1 MRKTLFIIM
10 LTLSFIGGLFAQV
23 NIQAGLTV
31 TENLDGIGTTATAPL
46 PAGWKVDKNNSVRT
60 LGTYAAA
67 VTATEKIGGN
77 NMSTT
82 ASQGIYNYGAG
93 PAATAEDR
101 AVGFLSSGSGTKSG
115 NVYVQL
121 TNNGS
126 SAINS
131 FTISYN
137 VEKYRMGTNPAG
149 FSIQM
154 YYSAD
159 GTTWT
164 TAGSSFLTSF
174 PADASTSGY
183 DSAPGDTVSVTNAI
197 LSYSLPAGSSLYLAW
212 NYSVTSGTTVTNA
225 QGLGI
230 DDVSITATGAASP
243 TIVVNGTL
251 TPFSTYTGTPSAA
264 QTYNLSGQNL
274 TGNITVTAPTGFALS
289 TDGTTYTSN
298 LSLPATFSGT
308 VYVRLTGATAGTFS
322 GNIVHSS
329 PGATT
334 VNLAVEGT
342 VTNPSPMIEITASL
356 TDFSTLLGT
365 PSPEQHYMVTG
376 LFLTAGISVTAP
388 TGYELSTDNTTYS
401 NTLNLA
407 SSFSGTVYVRL
418 TGATA
423 GTFSGNIVHSSTGA
437 ETQNLAV
444 NGIVIDP
451 SVSTTF
457 LEEEFNYPAGDL
469 LTAHGWVPHSG
480 AGSHPIIVA
489 DEGLVYPGY
498 YAYQGLAAQTVYS
511 GSAEDVNKTFANQT
525 SGTFYVS
532 FLFNASEAK
541 TTADYFFHFAPN
553 TIGTDFKGKVF
564 VQKDASNN
572 LRFGITKGA
581 NAISETSATPYSYS
595 LDTTYLI
602 VVKYVMVSGSTNDE
616 VYMWVNPTIGATEP
630 TAQLTASDLTGIDI
644 SAIGAVAIRQGTN
657 GPIAKIDGIRVTNNW
672 AKLWEGTPME
682 TPAIH
687 TSTTELD
694 PLESIVNLP
703 SDEIRDYT
711 LWGTN
716 ILGGITV
723 TAPNG
728 FQVSTSQ
735 TEGWA
740 SSITVPADFNA
751 LIYVRMLASAI
762 GEYEGNIVHTSA
774 GAEPV
779 NVHVTGEA
787 FPTPVSWNIT
797 ANLTPFS
804 SEAGTPSAVQSYTLS
819 ASGAV
824 DPIIITTTYP
834 FELSSNGTSDWA
846 TSLSLSY
853 NYNGNVYVRMNATG
867 AGTFNSIICH
877 NTTYAN
883 EYQLPVSGTA
893 TAQPGMAS
901 DLFFSEYIEG
911 SSYNKVI
918 EIFNGTGGPIDLSNY
933 KVCLYADGSLTPTN
947 TLNLTGTLNHLDVYV
962 IANPSANADI
972 LALSD
977 TTASVTFFNG
987 NDALGL
993 YKLGTTETLI
1003 DVIGTIGIDPGTIN
1017 WPVAGIA
1024 SATAEHTLIRK
1035 PSVTQ
1040 GNLDWATSAGTNAD
1054 DSEWVVYPQN
1064 YIDNLGMHTFGNV
1077 VITPVFNPPAGAYAS
1092 PINVTISTTTS
1103 GAVIHYTTDGSEPTE
1118 SSDIYSAPIP
1128 VSSDTTIKAKAYA
1141 AGYTPS
1147 AIATAFYDFPENVST
1162 IAQLRAG
1169 TIGSSYRL
1177 TGEAVL
1183 TFQQTNRHQK
1193 YIQDATAAI
1202 VIDDPSGI
1210 ITTTYNLYDGITGI
1224 AGTLSVYAG
1233 LLQFV
1238 PIADPGVAT
1247 SHNNTIVPVTRTLA
1261 TITSDDQAK
1270 LLKIYSVTLT
1280 PNETGLFASTAENIP
1295 ATDASGNG
1303 VMRTFPNT
1311 DYAGTPIPTD
1321 PVDIICLGGQFNDA
1335 MQFSPRFLADITPAA
1350 GILEAP
1356 IVNISQV
1363 AGTINLS
1370 WSAVSGATNYRV
1382 ESADDPYGTWTTVTT
1397 TSNLFYSGTAADK
1410 KFYRVIAIN

>member
-1 MRKTLFIIM
+1 MRKTLFIVM

-23 NIQAGLTV
+23 NIQAGQNV
-31 TENLDGIGTTATAPL
+31 TQNLDGLGTSATATL
-46 PAGWKVDKNNSVRT
+46 PAGWKADKNNSVR
-60 LGTYAAA
+60 LVGAYSAA
-67 VTATEKIGGN
+67 VTATERAGGN
-77 NMSTT
+77 NMSSS
-82 ASQGIYNYGAG
+82 AGNGIYNYGAG
-93 PAATAEDR
+93 PADTAEDR
-101 AVGFLSSGSGTKSG
+101 AVGFISSSSATKSG

-137 VEKYRMGTNPAG
+137 VEKYRMGTNSAG

-154 YYSAD
+154 YYSND

-164 TAGSSFLTSF
+164 SAGSSFLTSF
-174 PADASTSGY
+174 PADASNNGY
-183 DSAPGDTVSVTNAI
+183 ASAPGATVPVSAT
-197 LSYSLPAGSSLYLAW
+197 LSYSLSAGSSLYLAW
-212 NYSVTSGTTVTNA
+212 NYSVTNGSTTSNA

-230 DDVSITATGAASP
+230 DDVSITAEGTASP

-251 TPFSTYTGTPSAA
+251 TPFSTYTGTPSAH
-264 QTYNLSGQNL
+264 QTYTLSGQNL

-289 TDGTTYTSN
+289 TDGTTYTGN
-298 LSLPATFSGT
+298 LSLPATFNGT

-322 GNIVHSS
+322 GNIIHSS
-329 PGATT
+329 SGATN

-365 PSPEQHYMVTG
+365 PSPEQQYTVTG

-444 NGIVIDP
+444 NGTVTDP
-451 SVSTTF
+451 NAYNTY
-457 LEEEFNYPAGDL
+457 LAEEFNYTAGTT
-469 LTAHGWVPHSG
+469 LTSNGWIAHSG

-498 YAYQGLAAQTVYS
+498 YAYQGLAAQTVFS
-511 GSAEDVNKTFANQT
+511 GSAEDVHKTFANQT

-541 TTADYFFHFAPN
+541 TSADYFFHFGPN
-553 TIGTDFKGKVF
+553 PISTDFKGRVF

-572 LRFGITKGA
+572 LRFGISKA
-581 NAISETSATPYSYS
+581 NGISETAATPYNYA
-595 LDTTYLI
+595 LNTTYLI
-602 VVKYVMVSGSTNDE
+602 VMKYVIVSGTTNDE
-616 VYMWVNPTIGATEP
+616 VYMWVNPVIGQTEP
-630 TAQLTASDLTGIDI
+630 APQLTASDLTGADI
-644 SAIGAVAIRQGTN
+644 AGIGAVAIRQANNT
-657 GPIAKIDGIRVTNNW
+657 PIAKIDGIRVTNDW

-751 LIYVRMLASAI
+751 SIYVRMLASAI

-779 NVHVTGEA
+779 NVRVTGEA
-787 FPTPVSWNIT
+787 LPTPVTWNIT

-804 SEAGTPSAVQSYTLS
+804 AQAGTPSAVQSYTLS
-819 ASGAV
+819 APGAV
-824 DPIIITTTYP
+824 DPIQITTTYP
-834 FELSSNGTSDWA
+834 FELSSNGTSDWT

-853 NYNGNVYVRMNATG
+853 NYIGNVYVRMNASG
-867 AGTFNSIICH
+867 AGTFNGLINH

-883 EYQLPVSGTA
+883 EYQLSVSGTA
-893 TAQPGMAS
+893 TPQPGMAS

-911 SSYNKVI
+911 SSNNKAI

-933 KVCLYADGSLTPTN
+933 KVCLFTNGSLTPTN
-947 TLNLTGTLNHLDVYV
+947 TLNLTGTLNHSDVYV
-962 IANPSANADI
+962 IAHASANADI

-1003 DVIGTIGIDPGTIN
+1003 DVIGTIGTDPGTIN

-1054 DSEWVVYPQN
+1054 DSQWVVYAID
-1064 YIDNLGMHTFGNV
+1064 YIADLGMHTFGNV
-1077 VITPVFNPPAGAYAS
+1077 VVKPTFNPPAGAYAS
-1092 PINVTISTTTS
+1092 SINVTISTTTP

-1118 SSDIYSAPIP
+1118 SSDIYSNPIP
-1128 VSSDTTIKAKAYA
+1128 VSSDTTIKAKGYA
-1141 AGYTPS
+1141 TGFSPS
-1147 AIATAFYDFPENVST
+1147 GIATAFYDFSENVAT

-1169 TIGSSYRL
+1169 TVGSAYRL

-1183 TFQQTNRHQK
+1183 TFQQANRNQK

-1202 VIDDPSGI
+1202 VIDDPNGI

-1224 AGTLSVYAG
+1224 AGTLSLYSG

-1238 PIADPGVAT
+1238 PLADPGAAT

-1261 TITSDDQAK
+1261 TITSADQAK

-1280 PNETGLFASTAENIP
+1280 PNITGVFAATAENIT
-1295 ATDASGNG
+1295 AMDASGTLI
-1303 VMRTFPNT
+1303 MRTFPGA
-1311 DYAGTPIPTD
+1311 DYAGTTIPTD
-1321 PVDIICLGGQFNDA
+1321 PVDIICLGGQYNDT

-1356 IVNISQV
+1356 LVNISQV

-1370 WSAVSGATNYRV
+1370 WIAVNGATNYRI

-1397 TSNLFYSGTAADK
+1397 TANLFYSGAAASK